1 MCRSKRRVCA
11 GTNLIE
17 LLQHQL
23 SAIYGLDREYDI
35 RDFLITDPLLA
46 QALGQ
51 GAMLND
57 SEETL
62 LISDDDD
69 DLSVSLFLDRD
80 MLQRVESRRPFEKLR
95 ANVLNDLWKVIEGVS
110 HFSCVAWKAASD
122 RTVSLLELE
131 LQGEIDKF
139 VTTTLIAMQQTDKRL
154 LRNLHGWLFD
164 NVSFKENLSDEQVDR
179 YHDANDYA
187 ARYCYG
193 LREQL
198 MHDESG
204 ALNKLRE
211 FYRLQSGDKFSHIR
225 SQLLGG
231 RP

>member
-1 MCRSKRRVCA
+1 MIATLIANDFARPRAKFHARCRLTDKR
-11 GTNLIE
+11 
-17 LLQHQL
+17 H
-23 SAIYGLDREYDI
+23 DI
-35 RDFLITDPLLA
+35 RDFLITDPTLA
-46 QALGQ
+46 QALGR
-51 GAMLND
+51 GAMLHD
-57 SEETL
+57 TEETL
-62 LISDDDD
+62 LISNDDE

-80 MLQRVESRRPFEKLR
+80 MLQRVESRRPLEKLR
-95 ANVLNDLWKVIEGVS
+95 ANVLEDLWKVIEGVS

-139 VTTTLIAMQQTDKRL
+139 VTTTLIAMQQMDKRL

-164 NVSFKENLSDEQVDR
+164 NVSFKDDLSDEQADR
-179 YHDANDYA
+179 YRDANDYA

-198 MHDESG
+198 MYDEMG
-204 ALNKLRE
+204 ALAKLRE
-211 FYRLQSGDKFSHIR
+211 FYRLQSGDKISHIR
-225 SQLLGG
+225 SELLAG